1 MKYSVCVIAS
11 VLCLGACN
19 KGPTVELKNASG
31 KQVAQAVKRSG
42 MMTSDS
48 MIEPGLWQS
57 KTDIEEMNM
66 PGMPPQFAARMKQSM
81 AESRNQTS
89 SHCVTADEVKKPKE
103 DFFGADKTCKYQHF
117 TMGGG
122 KIDAQMVCSEEGSTQ
137 TTNLSGTYTPTS
149 YSMDVSSSGT
159 GGAREGMSMKMH
171 VDSRRVGECTG
182 KEG

>member
-11 VLCLGACN
+11 VLCLSACN

-57 KTDIEEMNM
+57 KTDVEMNM